1 MATYYKNNR
10 EGADP
15 VIRTEKSERDP
26 QSNYII
32 SCEAGQLEVAERYI
46 CAVAQIDV
54 LRRLCD
60 REVEDAKNSD
70 YPRCPA
76 IDVAVIR
83 AVIGNE

>member
-10 EGADP
+10 EGSDS
-15 VIRTEKSERDP
+15 VIRTEKAERDP
-26 QSNYII
+26 RSNYSI
-32 SCEAGQLEVAERYI
+32 SCESGQLEVAERYI
-46 CAVAQIDV
+46 RAVAQIEV

-60 REVEDAKNSD
+60 RESEDAKNSD

-83 AVIGNE
+83 AVIG